1 MPEAQRLP
9 LKDLN
14 AAVERA
20 VSMAADRRKLSAEV
34 PVFGGDFYRVPWWI
48 AGRKL
53 RDQVNLDEAYEFA
66 EQVSEAVSKEAG
78 IDLVPAV
85 TIIDKDILC
94 GFIERFEGGILPP
107 LGRIGGAP

>member
-1 MPEAQRLP
+1 MPEAQRIP

-20 VSMAADRRKLSAEV
+20 VGWAPERRKLSAEP
-34 PVFGGDFYRVPWWI
+34 PVFGGDFYRVPWWLV
-48 AGRKL
+48 GRKL

-66 EQVSEAVSKEAG
+66 QQVSEAVSAEAG
-78 IDLVPAV
+78 FELVPAV

-94 GFIERFEGGILPP
+94 GFIERFEGGFQP
-107 LGRIGGAP
+107 